1 MKQFVLLCAF
11 GLPLLL
17 RAQTPY
23 RPSPEEI
30 AAAYHRAAHMDSAVR
45 GTLLHMSIHPHWA
58 PDGST
63 FWYKDYGR
71 DSAVSYISV
80 DVHTGTRQAQTAEPQ
95 GKFVENTNFR
105 QPPSRWEDPDV
116 DTVSPD
122 GKMRVVVRAGNLFI
136 GARALTQDGT
146 EEAPYGAWSW
156 SPDSR
161 YLVAYHIHPV
171 ETKKVSYILTSLP
184 GTTRGV
190 VKSREYLQPGDSMT
204 TYQMKVIGLQEGTTL
219 VVDNGLID
227 FFGPPRL
234 HWQQRSNALFTFE
247 KVERGHQR
255 FRILEADARTGHSR
269 ALVDEQTKTFIYE
282 NRIYTHDIPSTGE
295 IVWSSEKD
303 GWYHLYLVDG
313 LRGVIK
319 NVITPGNWVVRD
331 VDSIDERT
339 REVWFRASGMNAGE
353 DPYNIHY
360 YRIGFDGRH
369 LVSLTP
375 ARGNHQLSFS
385 PDRGVYIDTY
395 SSIDQPPVFE
405 LHRTADGSKV
415 ADLGGA
421 DIKAY
426 LATGI
431 RLPVPFAAKGRDGQT
446 DIFGIA
452 CFPADLDPGKK
463 YPVIENIYAGPQD
476 SYVPKSFQGY
486 SDMMSLAQ
494 LGFIVVQMDGMGTAN
509 RSKAFHDVC
518 WRNLEDAGFPDR
530 IAWIKALAV
539 KYPFVDTT
547 RVGVYGT
554 SAGGQNALG
563 ALLFQ
568 PGFYKAA
575 VAACGCHDNRVD
587 KQWWNEQWMGY
598 PVGDWYADQSNVTN
612 AWRLQGDLLLIVGE
626 ADENV
631 PPESTYRVVDQ
642 LIKHD
647 KFFDLLVVP
656 GMGHS
661 DGGPYGR
668 KKKRDFFVRHLLGV
682 DPPDRNHS

>member
-1 MKQFVLLCAF
+1 MRRLIFLCA
-11 GLPLLL
+11 LCAPYLAPL
-17 RAQTPY
+17 AQTPD
-23 RPSPEEI
+23 RADI
-30 AAAYHRAAHMDSAVR
+30 AAAYRRAAHMDSAVK
-45 GTLLHMSIHPHWA
+45 GTVLHMSIHPRWA
-58 PDGST
+58 PDGTS
-63 FWYKDYGR
+63 FWYKDYGV
-71 DSAVSYISV
+71 DSAVSYV
-80 DVHTGTRQAQTAEPQ
+80 VVNVAAGTRAVQSAEPKGTFLESRPFLQ
-95 GKFVENTNFR
+95 G
-105 QPPSRWEDPDV
+105 PARWEDPPV
-116 DTVSPD
+116 DTASPD
-122 GKMRVVVRAGNLFI
+122 GKLHVSVRGGNLFI
-136 GARALTQDGT
+136 GDSAITKDGT
-146 EEAPYGAWSW
+146 DDEPYGAWSW

-171 ETKKVSYILTSLP
+171 ETKKVYYILTSLP

-190 VKSREYLQPGDSMT
+190 VKGREYLQPGDSMASF
-204 TYQMKVIGLQEGTTL
+204 QMKVFGLREGTSAD
-219 VVDNGLID
+219 VENGLID

-234 HWQQRSNALFTFE
+234 HWQQHSNALFTYE
-247 KVERGHQR
+247 KVDRGHQR
-255 FRILEADARTGHSR
+255 FRILEADARSGHTR
-269 ALVDEQTKTFIYE
+269 ALVDERTKTFIYE
-282 NRIYTHDIPSTGE
+282 SRIYTHYIPSTGE
-295 IVWSSEKD
+295 IIWSSEKD

-313 LRGVIK
+313 LKGVIK
-319 NVITPGNWVVRD
+319 NVVTPGNWVVRD
-331 VDSIDERT
+331 VDSIDERK

-375 ARGNHQLSFS
+375 AKASHQLAFS
-385 PDRGVYIDTY
+385 PDRSTYIDTY
-395 SSIDQPPVFE
+395 SSIDVPPVYE
-405 LHRTADGSKV
+405 LRRASDGTKIL
-415 ADLGGA
+415 DLDGA

-431 RLPVPFAAKGRDGQT
+431 RLPEPFVAKGRDGQT
-446 DIFGIA
+446 DIWGMV
-452 CFPADLDPGKK
+452 CFPADLDRKQH
-463 YPVIENIYAGPQD
+463 YPIIENIYAGPQD
-476 SYVPKSFQGY
+476 AYVPKTFQPY

-530 IAWIKALAV
+530 IAWMKALAV
-539 KYPFVDTT
+539 KYPFVDTS

-563 ALLFQ
+563 ALLFH
-568 PGFYKAA
+568 PEFYKAA

-598 PVGDWYADQSNVTN
+598 PVGSWYGEQSNVTN
-612 AWRLQGDLLLIVGE
+612 AYRLQGDLLLIVGE

-647 KFFDLLVVP
+647 KYFDLLVVP

-668 KKKRDFFVRHLLGV
+668 KKKRDFFVKHLLGV
-682 DPPDRNHS
+682 DPPDRNRL